1 MTSILV
7 EQLLAGSPLALAKII
22 SLVEND
28 APQSSLILD
37 TLHSHIGKAI
47 RLGVTGPPGA
57 GKSTLVD
64 QITTRYR
71 QQGHKVGIIMVDP
84 TSPFTGGALLGDRL
98 RVRSHLLDD
107 KVFIRSMAS
116 RGAAGGLAVRTQ
128 EVGDVLDAAGFEII
142 IFETVGVGQVELDVV
157 EAVDTTLLVLV
168 PESGDDIQFMKAGLI
183 EIADIFIINKA
194 DRQGSR
200 QLEQILKQI
209 LELNTGDQEWEIP
222 VCRTSAHSG
231 DGVAKLF
238 SFLIEHQRYLR
249 ESGRQAHLHRLR
261 LQQRVFT
268 LVREHLEGQF
278 WTDNRRTMLDDNLDS
293 LSPYRLAQLI
303 LEHEK

>member
-1 MTSILV
+1 M
-7 EQLLAGSPLALAKII
+7 ALAKII

-37 TLHSHIGKAI
+37 AFHSQIGKAT

-98 RVRSHLLDD
+98 RVSSHLLDD
-107 KVFIRSMAS
+107 QVFIRSMAT
-116 RGAAGGLAVRTQ
+116 RGASGGLAVRSQ

-168 PESGDDIQFMKAGLI
+168 PESGDDIQLMKAGLI
-183 EIADIFIINKA
+183 EIADIFVINKA
-194 DRQGSR
+194 DRQGSG

-209 LELNTGDQEWEIP
+209 LELNAGDQEWKIP
-222 VCRTSAHSG
+222 VCRTSANMG
-231 DGVAKLF
+231 DGIEELF
-238 SFLIEHQRYLR
+238 NSLIDHQRYLR
-249 ESGRQAHLHRLR
+249 DSGRQAHLHRLR
-261 LQQRVFT
+261 LEQRVFT
-268 LVREHLEGQF
+268 LIREHLEGQF
-278 WTDNRRTMLDDNLDS
+278 WTDDRRTMLDQHLES
-293 LSPYRLAQLI
+293 LSPYRLVQLI
-303 LEHEK
+303 LEHDK